1 MACNKNIFK
10 MDLVLTISVLR
21 LTRALIEKHAKA
33 LVLPADLN
41 QLMLPKSTIL
51 GLECM
56 KLFLNFPRTTNNNDD
71 IILLPI
77 FLLLHKQYTKNMKIK
92 QITI

>member
-10 MDLVLTISVLR
+10 MGLALTISVLC

-56 KLFLNFPRTTNNNDD
+56 KLFPNFPRTTNSNDD